1 MQHIETCIF
10 SFSRKMLQIR
20 TRTSELLCPAVLLSE
35 CDKNIQKLKKSMLVS
50 CQSDSCVRLFR
61 PLIFSDILILN
72 MSSNEFEVKA
82 EDFNEEEFIELS
94 QASDKSQF
102 KFEDDS
108 DQNYEND
115 SEYLPSSEDESS
127 QKFSQVRRMFTIAV
141 IILLFVEVNGRR
153 WL

>member
-1 MQHIETCIF
+1 
-10 SFSRKMLQIR
+10 
-20 TRTSELLCPAVLLSE
+20 
-35 CDKNIQKLKKSMLVS
+35 
-50 CQSDSCVRLFR
+50 
-61 PLIFSDILILN
+61 